1 MNHLTT
7 MSRDDAELRAKEI
20 FFAHLG
26 IYVGVNAL
34 LAYLDLSTNPERT
47 WFYWPLAGW
56 GAGLAAHAIGVFVT
70 HRATDRVL
78 QRVERREHRQEK
90 RAARHHN

>member
-1 MNHLTT
+1 MTT
-7 MSRDDAELRAKEI
+7 ISRNAAEQRAQQI
-20 FFAHLG
+20 FFAHVG

-34 LAYLDLSTNPERT
+34 LAYLDLTHNPERT

-70 HRATDRVL
+70 HRSADRVM
-78 QRVERREHRQEK
+78 QRMEHRAHRRE
-90 RAARHHN
+90 ARRHAHN